1 MCCVWE
7 NEILREKL
15 LVYLPTGDLNCSKQH
30 LYLWQIRLIYFYMHA
45 TTGSGLLGEGKGRGR
60 GGKHSLWGHLHEAWK
75 FCQLGERE
83 RAPYEYSGCAMHASV
98 IREVVQCP
106 LLALLVAPRWRTIY
120 GARTT
125 IIIVLFFLNLN
136 LTETN
141 CMQNFSC
148 QQTWEPTINVISMA
162 NISQSLKADRNLCR
176 II

>member
-1 MCCVWE
+1 MT
-7 NEILREKL
+7 NQTDLFLHARDDRIRPSGGRQGKRE
-15 LVYLPTGDLNCSKQH
+15 
-30 LYLWQIRLIYFYMHA
+30 
-45 TTGSGLLGEGKGRGR
+45 

-75 FCQLGERE
+75 FCQLVERE

-106 LLALLVAPRWRTIY
+106 LLALQDSSWNNVASRWRTIY

-148 QQTWEPTINVISMA
+148 QQTWEPAINVISMA
-162 NISQSLKADRNLCR
+162 NISQSLKADGNLCS